1 MGVPSGGVFWGLA
14 GAAEPL
20 PEGHRSVAQWTT
32 SGSACPAIPTVA
44 GATPDLMAATLLSC
58 DERQ

>member
-44 GATPDLMAATLLSC
+44 GATPDLMAAWT
-58 DERQ
+58 